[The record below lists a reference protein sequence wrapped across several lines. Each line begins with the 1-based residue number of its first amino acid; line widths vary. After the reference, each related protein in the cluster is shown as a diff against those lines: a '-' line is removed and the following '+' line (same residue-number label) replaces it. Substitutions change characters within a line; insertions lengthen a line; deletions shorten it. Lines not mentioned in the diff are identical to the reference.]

1 MRETTKLLLLEW
13 KLDHSD
19 KDCNI
24 WLRRK
29 VTLNTEDQ
37 QFGSCL
43 PQDYR
48 GELVLVTWGFNSRHE
63 VHLSFSDDLAYEISS
78 LRRLKWPI
86 YPKTISPSKKK
97 KKPYKWRNWVDPVQV
112 RSQGKKK
119 ISKIKNQKSKS
130 KIKNKKMLFWSLH
143 LCLYILIAISWSM
156 LFLSCSQFPLVC

>member
-29 VTLNTEDQ
+29 VTLNTEDP

-48 GELVLVTWGFNSRHE
+48 GELVLVKWGFNSRHE
-63 VHLSFSDDLAYEISS
+63 VHLSFSDDLAYEIPS
-78 LRRLKWPI
+78 LCRLKWPI
-86 YPKTISPSKKK
+86 YPKTISPSKKKKKK

-119 ISKIKNQKSKS
+119 KKSKIKNQKSKS
-130 KIKNKKMLFWSLH
+130 KIKNKKKCYFG
-143 LCLYILIAISWSM
+143 LYIYV
-156 LFLSCSQFPLVC
+156 FTF

>member
-97 KKPYKWRNWVDPVQV
+97 KKKKEALQV
-112 RSQGKKK
+112 AKLGWSGSSKKPRQK
-119 ISKIKNQKSKS
+119 KNIKNQKSKIE
-130 KIKNKKMLFWSLH
+130 IKNQK
-143 LCLYILIAISWSM
+143 
-156 LFLSCSQFPLVC
+156 

>member
-63 VHLSFSDDLAYEISS
+63 VYLSFSDDLAYEISS

-97 KKPYKWRNWVDPVQV
+97 KKK
-112 RSQGKKK
+112 RSLTSGE
-119 ISKIKNQKSKS
+119 IG
-130 KIKNKKMLFWSLH
+130 
-143 LCLYILIAISWSM
+143 LIR
-156 LFLSCSQFPLVC
+156 FK

>member
-97 KKPYKWRNWVDPVQV
+97 KKKKKPYKWRNWVDPVQV

-119 ISKIKNQKSKS
+119 NIKNQKSK
-130 KIKNKKMLFWSLH
+130 IKKCYFG
-143 LCLYILIAISWSM
+143 LYIYV
-156 LFLSCSQFPLVC
+156 FTF